1 LLNPHPASSDLA
13 GFIIELVSHIDHIVV
28 AAQTLAEGVQYV
40 EDSLGVAMPPAG
52 GKHPLMSTHN
62 RLMSLGGGA
71 YLEVIAIDP
80 DAPDP
85 GRKRWFDLDNFSGV
99 PRLHT
104 WVARVDHL
112 EAHADL
118 GLGSVAKA
126 SRGNLEWLIA
136 IPEDGRL
143 HWGGA
148 VPYLIQWGGVHPTDS
163 MPGSECNLKKLTIGS
178 PQHLEV
184 ESMWKRLGLED
195 RRLECGVGELGL
207 IARIQTSSGLKV
219 LR

>member
-1 LLNPHPASSDLA
+1 MSK
-13 GFIIELVSHIDHIVV
+13 IDHLVV
-28 AAQTLAEGVQYV
+28 AAQTLAEGVQYIA
-40 EDSLGVAMPPAG
+40 DTLGVTMPQAG

-62 RLMSLGGGA
+62 RLMNLGGGS

-85 GRKRWFDLDNFSGV
+85 GRPKWFDLDNFSGP
-99 PRLHT
+99 PRLLT
-104 WVARVDHL
+104 WVARVDQL

-118 GLGSVAKA
+118 GLGTVSKA

-148 VPYLIQWGGVHPTDS
+148 VPYLIGWGAVHPTDS
-163 MPGSECNLKKLTIGS
+163 MPESGCRLEWLTINS
-178 PQHLEV
+178 WQYVEV
-184 ESMWKRLGLED
+184 AEIWQRLGLED
-195 RRLECGVGELGL
+195 GRLECLDGESGL
-207 IARIQTSSGLKV
+207 VALIEISSGLKQ
-219 LR
+219 LK

>member
-1 LLNPHPASSDLA
+1 MNTQA
-13 GFIIELVSHIDHIVV
+13 GLIIEAVSQIDHLVV
-28 AAQTLAEGVQYV
+28 AAPTLVEGVKYV
-40 EDSLGVAMPPAG
+40 EDSLAVSMPQAG

-62 RLMSLGGGA
+62 RLMNLGGGS

-99 PRLHT
+99 PRVHT
-104 WVARVDHL
+104 WVARVSDIKNYSAL
-112 EAHADL
+112 NL
-118 GLGSVAKA
+118 GTVQKA

-143 HWGGA
+143 HLGGA
-148 VPYLIQWGGVHPTDS
+148 VPYAIQWGAVHPTDS
-163 MPGSECNLKKLTIGS
+163 MPDSGCRLEKLLIHSQKYLEIESAWKKLD
-178 PQHLEV
+178 
-184 ESMWKRLGLED
+184 LED
-195 RRLECGVGELGL
+195 ERLECVDGGMGL
-207 IARIQTSSGLKV
+207 VALIQTSKGLKE